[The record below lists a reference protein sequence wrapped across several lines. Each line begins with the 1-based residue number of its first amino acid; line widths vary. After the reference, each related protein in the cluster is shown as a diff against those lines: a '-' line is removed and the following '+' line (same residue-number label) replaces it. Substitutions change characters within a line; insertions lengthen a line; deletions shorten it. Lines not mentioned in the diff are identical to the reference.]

1 MNDMLI
7 QMLSALFIVIIM
19 IFGLSFIYKKRK
31 KSVGLIELIEYR
43 SFGQKM
49 GIAAMRINKEIFIL
63 GITPTDMK
71 VVERFGEEIIEK
83 SFINA
88 DAKDKNNISRRI
100 QSRRLQRLKELK
112 ESL

>member
-1 MNDMLI
+1 MNDILI
-7 QMLSALFIVIIM
+7 QMLSALFIVIIL
-19 IFGLSFIYKKRK
+19 IFGLSLMYKKRQ
-31 KSVGLIELIEYR
+31 KSAGLIGIIEYR

-71 VVERFGEEIIEK
+71 VIERFGEEIIEK
-83 SFINA
+83 PSLNT
-88 DAKDKNNISRRI
+88 DEKDKSNISKRI
-100 QSRRLQRLKELK
+100 QRLKEIK